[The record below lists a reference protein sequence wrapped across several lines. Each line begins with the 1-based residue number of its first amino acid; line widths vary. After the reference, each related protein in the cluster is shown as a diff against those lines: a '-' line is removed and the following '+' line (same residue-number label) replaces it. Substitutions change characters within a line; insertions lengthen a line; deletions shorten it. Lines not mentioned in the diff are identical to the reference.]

1 MDQAWQPTSIER
13 AHSCASQSERRHMTH
28 DEKVQYLLKDL
39 GQRGIGKNAIA
50 PPFYRLLWRLGIEV
64 RPPLFAS
71 FWSFAMVTGLGFG
84 VVWGLIIA
92 FLQQSYPASCALW
105 TAPVGGALFGSTM
118 AAYLRW
124 QAHKFALPRWEDYPV

>member
-1 MDQAWQPTSIER
+1 MRSYYAQVKAKE
-13 AHSCASQSERRHMTH
+13 RHMTH

-71 FWSFAMVTGLGFG
+71 FWSFAVVTGPGFG
-84 VVWGLIIA
+84 VVWGLFIA
-92 FLQQSYPASCALW
+92 FLQQSYPVSCALW

-118 AAYLRW
+118 AAYLRR
-124 QAHKFALPRWEDYPV
+124 QAHKLALPRWEDYLV